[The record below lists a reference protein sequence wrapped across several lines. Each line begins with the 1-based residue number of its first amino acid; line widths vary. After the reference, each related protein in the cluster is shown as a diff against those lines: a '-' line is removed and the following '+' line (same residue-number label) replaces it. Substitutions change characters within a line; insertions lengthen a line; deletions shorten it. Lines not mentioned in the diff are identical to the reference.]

1 MIQERNPPRTSKSAR
16 VSLIPEEEID
26 QKDNPLISYH
36 IQDLAQLEFWM
47 KKSPNSVFSM
57 MQEMFKNYDDVLTER
72 NVLVK
77 KNNDLGEKISNLKK
91 KFQLWNARESQPLKS
106 IETNPLAKISTTKK
120 FSDSSV
126 FTDGKNPMID
136 EWLSVMRN
144 KMKVNEN
151 WYSTKTMK
159 KTYVRT
165 RLRGDAMKHLASR
178 FKKDSIKSFD
188 TAEEIFDEMNRIFE
202 DPNKRMNVM
211 KEFRRLK
218 QVNQFKEFHVFW
230 FEFQRLTSDAE
241 IFDELILLEDL
252 KDKMS
257 FDLQRILT
265 SEAYKATDL
274 HEFARLCQFTD
285 QTLRNV
291 ESKSTR
297 DRGFEYEFS
306 SAERESTSAVNQREN
321 TPAASS
327 TERIISVPQ
336 SNNWRASS
344 QASAEQINEFRC
356 YNCNELEH
364 MSRDRRLSQ
373 KPRRFVPAVNIRE
386 VIENNVDED
395 VQLDQKKAKPSS

>member
-1 MIQERNPPRTSKSAR
+1 
-16 VSLIPEEEID
+16 
-26 QKDNPLISYH
+26 
-36 IQDLAQLEFWM
+36 
-47 KKSPNSVFSM
+47 
-57 MQEMFKNYDDVLTER
+57 
-72 NVLVK
+72 
-77 KNNDLGEKISNLKK
+77 
-91 KFQLWNARESQPLKS
+91 
-106 IETNPLAKISTTKK
+106 
-120 FSDSSV
+120 
-126 FTDGKNPMID
+126 
-136 EWLSVMRN
+136 
-144 KMKVNEN
+144 
-151 WYSTKTMK
+151 
-159 KTYVRT
+159 
-165 RLRGDAMKHLASR
+165 
-178 FKKDSIKSFD
+178 
-188 TAEEIFDEMNRIFE
+188 
-202 DPNKRMNVM
+202 
-211 KEFRRLK
+211 
-218 QVNQFKEFHVFW
+218 
-230 FEFQRLTSDAE
+230 LTSDAE